1 MWETALAFAI
11 WGSYG
16 SVLTIARIDP
26 VLTAIVR
33 SAAVGILLTVAS
45 VTVMRVQGPREI
57 TAPIPWHS
65 GALWAG

>member
-1 MWETALAFAI
+1 MWETAVAFAI

-26 VLTAIVR
+26 VLTAIAR

-45 VTVMRVQGPREI
+45 SSAFTPSRRRP
-57 TAPIPWHS
+57 
-65 GALWAG
+65 

>member
-1 MWETALAFAI
+1 MWETAVAFAI

-26 VLTAIVR
+26 VLTAIAR

-45 VTVMRVQGPREI
+45 VAVLRLQGPREI
-57 TAPIPWHS
+57 TSCCGTRLPRS
-65 GALWAG
+65 R